1 MRLFGKQKGG
11 QTVKRVIKIG
21 LEGAV
26 INNNNMGCVALTC
39 SLINLLEQISK
50 ELVIP
55 FNYYIFEGIEDRK
68 KTDLIC
74 QSLQIKNEQI
84 SSVSTLHLYRIRS
97 MLRHPIKACKTIYQM
112 KERDIFIDL
121 KAGESFSYIY

>member
-1 MRLFGKQKGG
+1 MVHMRLFGKQKGG

-50 ELVIP
+50 ELVI
-55 FNYYIFEGIEDRK
+55 
-68 KTDLIC
+68 
-74 QSLQIKNEQI
+74 
-84 SSVSTLHLYRIRS
+84 HLT
-97 MLRHPIKACKTIYQM
+97 TIY
-112 KERDIFIDL
+112 L
-121 KAGESFSYIY
+121 KASKIEKKLI